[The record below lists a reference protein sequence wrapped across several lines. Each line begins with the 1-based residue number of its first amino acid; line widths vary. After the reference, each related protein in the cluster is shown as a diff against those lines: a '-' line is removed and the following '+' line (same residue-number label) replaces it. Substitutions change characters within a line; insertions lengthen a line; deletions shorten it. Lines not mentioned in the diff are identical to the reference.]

1 MQLKDME
8 PVVKKIYTGL
18 EEGHLLGASAPSA
31 EPSSFRPTLPA
42 MPAAITRPI
51 GSRFPVTA
59 I

>member
-8 PVVKKIYTGL
+8 PVVKKFYTGL
-18 EEGHLLGASAPSA
+18 EEGIYWARQCPSA

>member
-8 PVVKKIYTGL
+8 PVVKKFYTGL
-18 EEGHLLGASAPSA
+18 EEGIYAPSA